1 MGVKELAK
9 NGVTMVKRNSP
20 GLLLGIGLIGMGV
33 MAYRIATDTR
43 KYDQLRAKKKEELQ
57 TDILPVKE
65 EVKTVVSAY
74 KVPIILGASSAACI
88 VMSSHI
94 NNQRI
99 KLLAGGLQALNT
111 AYLNNKE
118 LFNEYSTAVK
128 NKIGE
133 KKEEQIRNS
142 IAQGK
147 VDKFDVDINRVFD
160 TGYGD
165 TLFQDAWTGVRFIS
179 STQAI
184 ADGFS
189 VFSDDL
195 KNDLSGELTLA
206 DLYDRLH
213 INLRQTPK
221 NMEYFGFKLENCSLK
236 RNFGEKLVPYT
247 FTSTFDQR
255 IGKPVAVLEYNPEYL
270 DGSGTFVNY

>member
-99 KLLAGGLQALNT
+99 KLLAGGLQADR
-111 AYLNNKE
+111 K
-118 LFNEYSTAVK
+118 
-128 NKIGE
+128 
-133 KKEEQIRNS
+133 
-142 IAQGK
+142 
-147 VDKFDVDINRVFD
+147 
-160 TGYGD
+160 
-165 TLFQDAWTGVRFIS
+165 
-179 STQAI
+179 
-184 ADGFS
+184 S
-189 VFSDDL
+189 V
-195 KNDLSGELTLA
+195 
-206 DLYDRLH
+206 
-213 INLRQTPK
+213 
-221 NMEYFGFKLENCSLK
+221 
-236 RNFGEKLVPYT
+236 V
-247 FTSTFDQR
+247 
-255 IGKPVAVLEYNPEYL
+255 
-270 DGSGTFVNY
+270 

>member
-1 MGVKELAK
+1 MGVKELARG
-9 NGVTMVKRNSP
+9 GVTTLKRSSP
-20 GLLLGIGLIGMGV
+20 GILLTIGLVGMGF
-33 MAYRIATDTR
+33 MAYRITKDTR
-43 KYDQLRAKKKEELQ
+43 KYDRLREKKKAELNVE
-57 TDILPVKE
+57 TLPAKE
-65 EVKTVVSAY
+65 EVKIAVDAY
-74 KVPIILGASSAACI
+74 KVPIVLGTSSAACI
-88 VMSSHI
+88 IISAYI

-118 LFNEYSTAVK
+118 FFNEYSTAVK
-128 NKIGE
+128 AKLGD
-133 KKEEQIRNS
+133 KKEEQIRTAISQN
-142 IAQGK
+142 K
-147 VDKFDVDINRVFD
+147 VDKFDINNRVFD

-213 INLRQTPK
+213 IRLRQTPK
-221 NMEYFGFKLENCSLK
+221 NMEYFGFKLESCSMK
-236 RNFGEKLVPYT
+236 RSFGEKLVPYS

>member
-1 MGVKELAK
+1 MGVKDLAK
-9 NGVTMVKRNSP
+9 GGVAVVKRNSP
-20 GLLLGIGLIGMGV
+20 GILLTIGLVGMGF
-33 MAYRIATDTR
+33 MAYRITKDTR
-43 KYDQLRAKKKEELQ
+43 KYDRLREKKKEELNV
-57 TDILPVKE
+57 DILPVKE
-65 EVKTVVSAY
+65 EVKVVIDAY
-74 KVPIILGASSAACI
+74 KVPMILGASSAACI
-88 VMSSHI
+88 IMSTHI
-94 NNQRI
+94 NNQRV

-118 LFNEYSTAVK
+118 FLNEYSTAVK
-128 NKIGE
+128 AKLGD
-133 KKEEQIRNS
+133 KKEEQIRTAIS
-142 IAQGK
+142 QSK
-147 VDKFDVDINRVFD
+147 VDKFDVNNQVFD

-165 TLFQDAWTGVRFIS
+165 TLFQDSWTGIRFIS

-221 NMEYFGFKLENCSLK
+221 NMEYFGFKLESCSMK
-236 RNFGEKLVPYT
+236 RNFGEKLVPYS

-255 IGKPVAVLEYNPEYL
+255 IGKPVAVLEYSPEYL
-270 DGSGTFVNY
+270 DGSGTYVNY